1 MHYEHFP
8 EQRSSLFS
16 HILGIIS
23 LKNFSGV
30 SQRPDPKVEPSYEML
45 LPLCKE
51 LAFPVIGLHGGGNC
65 SCKQNSL
72 GDISIK
78 ISYVNQPHN
87 KGIKM
92 GLRRP
97 PPPPG
102 SIIHS
107 LFCSWTLAVCWA
119 PPLELNKARSLPHAR
134 NKLVI
139 IQLYNY
145 NVLSTQKRTAQG
157 ELTWPTL
164 GGRKETWAGIR
175 SALGDQGG
183 RWCPLQCWMEQD
195 PFKE

>member
-87 KGIKM
+87 IGIKM
-92 GLRRP
+92 GLP
-97 PPPPG
+97 PPHTH

-107 LFCSWTLAVCWA
+107 LFCS
-119 PPLELNKARSLPHAR
+119 
-134 NKLVI
+134 
-139 IQLYNY
+139 
-145 NVLSTQKRTAQG
+145 
-157 ELTWPTL
+157 
-164 GGRKETWAGIR
+164 
-175 SALGDQGG
+175 
-183 RWCPLQCWMEQD
+183 
-195 PFKE
+195 